1 MSIRPQDNRDGD
13 VYMISFPRF
22 ASDSLW
28 RCEYE
33 YGRVSPNCIS
43 ICNMV
48 YVLILHQ
55 GFDRLSV
62 YSASIYI
69 LKS

>member
-33 YGRVSPNCIS
+33 YGRGLPKLYQYMQHGVCSDTSSGI
-43 ICNMV
+43 
-48 YVLILHQ
+48 
-55 GFDRLSV
+55 
-62 YSASIYI
+62 
-69 LKS
+69 